1 MSKSRIPRAVALI
14 ALVFASLAQ
23 AQTTSALTG
32 TVTDAATGKPLSEV
46 VVIATSPAL
55 QGERTIVTNAAGMY
69 RILELSQ
76 GTYAM
81 RFVKPG
87 FAAFTKEGLEL
98 KLDRTLRVNAQL
110 AAEVKP
116 LTNDV
121 PPVVVP
127 PPVVPPKE
135 VTPVVAPAPAVV
147 DASNATQGLNVTRD
161 FIDRVALVRPNATGQ
176 RGFESLAQATPQ
188 VAPDAYGFG
197 INGGVSPENLY
208 VIDGV
213 TVNDPTF
220 GSLRTPVGIGG
231 AQLPLEFLERVN
243 VITTGAPLEFGRA
256 SGGVIDVVTKSGQ
269 NELRGSV
276 WGNWWP
282 GALTANATPIRN
294 EASSLEF
301 LTKRHNTGDF
311 GAELGGAVIK
321 DRLFFY
327 GGVAQSYDR
336 QRVTRN
342 VRRFLLTEDGKDFL
356 YDDSGALRT
365 ERLAQSSRFDDRS
378 SFNWLAKL
386 TLVLTPDDTVALS
399 VMGSPQQGVAPDFA
413 PLGYGAALDTT
424 DSTTASLRYAGSFL
438 DKHLRVNATLGW
450 NRTDQARGTNDG
462 TQPGNTLGAAGVPQT
477 QYRRN
482 PPLSIREFEDLPEG
496 VAELC
501 EPAGF
506 TPTTRVT
513 SRGLSRF
520 VMACPVTGTGASYAI
535 GGRGFLME
543 SQADRLQAR
552 ADVSYLFELLG
563 HHVARAGAD
572 VEWTQ
577 VRLTKAYSGGVSLVG
592 SGPGAPLVG
601 QADEAFLAG
610 PDDRLP
616 LLSVRSSPSQ
626 FTTGVFLQ
634 DSWNV
639 LDAFTINGGLR
650 YDTQQ
655 LFASNGQ
662 LGLTLNNMLSPR
674 VGLIYDF
681 TRQGRSKV
689 FVNYAVQ
696 HQNLPLDLADRGL
709 SGQYSTLTRS
719 SAAGCDP
726 VTMGANA
733 KNCTAAGNA
742 LPLNVDP
749 LSPSPDVVRLAAG
762 RVTVDPSL
770 KPMAKGEITAGLEYE
785 VVSNLR
791 VGLVGTHNWLF
802 NALED
807 MSNDEGAT
815 SFIGNPGSGMGAG
828 FPAANRRYFAGTLY
842 ASRAFSN
849 GWLAQGSYTLSSLY
863 GNYSGL
869 LRPET
874 GQLAPGLSSDFDLKS
889 LQTNTTGPLPGDR
902 THQFKAYVAKD
913 FEVSSDVTLLAGVT
927 YEGLSG
933 TPISFLAW
941 HPTAGDNETFALPR
955 GSAGRTPFT
964 HNVSL
969 RGGLTWKLSKEQSV
983 QVTLDLFNLLN
994 LQEATSVSQQL
1005 SNVQIT
1011 PANVADGKDPATVAC
1026 LAGNSPTCQTILQ
1039 KKVGAS
1045 TAPVSTND
1053 LNANFKQPTAYQAP
1067 FSMKLGVRLS
1077 F

>member
-1 MSKSRIPRAVALI
+1 MSTSRTPRAVALI
-14 ALVFASLAQ
+14 AVLFASFAQ
-23 AQTTSALTG
+23 AQTTSVLTG

-46 VVIATSPAL
+46 VVTATSPAL
-55 QGERTIVTNAAGMY
+55 QGERTIVTNAAGIY
-69 RILELSQ
+69 RMLELSP
-76 GTYAM
+76 GTYSM

-87 FAAFTKEGLEL
+87 FTPFTKEALEL

-110 AAEVKP
+110 AAVVK
-116 LTNDV
+116 D
-121 PPVVVP
+121 VP
-127 PPVVPPKE
+127 PPVVAAR
-135 VTPVVAPAPAVV
+135 TPAVV
-147 DASNATQGLNVTRD
+147 DASNATQGLDVTRD

-176 RGFESLAQATPQ
+176 RGFEALAQAAPQ

-213 TVNDPTF
+213 TVNDPTY

-243 VITTGAPLEFGRA
+243 VITTAAPMEFGRA

-282 GALTANATPIRN
+282 GALTANALPIRN
-294 EASSLEF
+294 EASSLEL

-311 GAELGGAVIK
+311 GADLGGAFIK

-342 VRRFLLTEDGKDFL
+342 VRRFLLTDDGQDFL

-365 ERLAQSSRFDDRS
+365 ERIATSSRFDDRS
-378 SFNWLAKL
+378 SFTWLAKL
-386 TLVLTPDDTVALS
+386 TLVIAPEHTVALS
-399 VMGSPQQGVAPDFA
+399 MTGSPQKGVAPDFA
-413 PLGYGAALDTT
+413 PLGYGAGLDTT

-450 NRTDQARGTNDG
+450 NRTDQARLTNDG
-462 TQPGNTLGAAGVPQT
+462 TRPGNTLGAAGVPQT
-477 QYRRN
+477 QYRGN
-482 PPLSIREFEDLPEG
+482 PPLSIREFEELPEG
-496 VAELC
+496 VAERC

-506 TPTTRVT
+506 TPTTRAT

-520 VMACPVTGTGASYAI
+520 VMACPVTGSGAAYTL

-563 HHVARAGAD
+563 HHVVRGGAD

-592 SGPGAPLVG
+592 SRPGDPLVG
-601 QADEAFLAG
+601 QRDEAFLAG
-610 PDDRLP
+610 PDDRIP
-616 LLSVRSSPSQ
+616 LRSVRSSPSQ
-626 FTTGVFLQ
+626 FTTGIFLQ
-634 DSWNV
+634 ESWNV
-639 LDAFTINGGLR
+639 LDAVTISGGLR

-655 LFASNGQ
+655 LFASDGQ

-674 VGLIYDF
+674 LGLIYDF

-696 HQNLPLDLADRGL
+696 HQNLPLHLADRGL
-709 SGQYSTLTRS
+709 SGQYSTLTRTD
-719 SAAGCDP
+719 SAD
-726 VTMGANA
+726 
-733 KNCTAAGNA
+733 NA

-749 LSPSPDVVRLAAG
+749 LSPSQDVVRLAAG
-762 RVTVDPSL
+762 RLMVDPAL
-770 KPMAKGEITAGLEYE
+770 RPMAKGEITAGLEYE

-802 NALED
+802 NAVED

-828 FPAANRRYFAGTLY
+828 FPAAERKYFAATLF

-913 FEVSSDVTLLAGVT
+913 FEVSSEVTLLAGAT

-941 HPTAGDNETFALPR
+941 HPTAGDDAAFVLPR
-955 GSAGRTPFT
+955 GSAGRTPFIHT
-964 HNVSL
+964 VSL
-969 RGGLTWKLSKEQSV
+969 RGGLTWKVSKEQSI

-994 LQEATSVSQQL
+994 LQEATAVSQQL
-1005 SNVQIT
+1005 SNAQVV
-1011 PANVADGKDPATVAC
+1011 PANIADGKDPATAAC
-1026 LAGNSPTCQTILQ
+1026 LAGNSPTCQSILQ
-1039 KKVGAS
+1039 KKAGAA
-1045 TAPVSTND
+1045 TVPVSTND

-1067 FSMKLGVRLS
+1067 FSMKLGVRL
-1077 F
+1077 FF

>member
-1 MSKSRIPRAVALI
+1 MSRSRIPRAVALI
-14 ALVFASLAQ
+14 AVLFASLGQ
-23 AQTTSALTG
+23 AQTTSVLTG

-46 VVIATSPAL
+46 VVTATSPAL
-55 QGERTIVTNAAGMY
+55 QGERTLVTNAAGTY
-69 RILELSQ
+69 RILELSP
-76 GTYAM
+76 GTYSM

-87 FAAFTKEGLEL
+87 FTPFTKEGLEL

-110 AAEVKP
+110 ASEVKP
-116 LTNDV
+116 LPNDV

-127 PPVVPPKE
+127 PKDVPAVVPAPA
-135 VTPVVAPAPAVV
+135 VVAPAPAVV

-176 RGFESLAQATPQ
+176 RGFEALAQAAPQ

-197 INGGVSPENLY
+197 INGGLSPENLY

-213 TVNDPTF
+213 TVNDPTY

-243 VITTGAPLEFGRA
+243 IITTGAPLEFGRA

-282 GALTANATPIRN
+282 GALTANALPIRN
-294 EASSLEF
+294 EASSLEL

-311 GAELGGAVIK
+311 GADLGGAFIK

-356 YDDSGALRT
+356 YEDSGALRT
-365 ERLAQSSRFDDRS
+365 ERIAQSSRFDDRS
-378 SFNWLAKL
+378 SFTWLAKL
-386 TLVLTPDDTVALS
+386 TLVIAPEHTVALS
-399 VMGSPQQGVAPDFA
+399 MTGSPQKGVAPDFA
-413 PLGYGAALDTT
+413 PLGYGAGLDTT
-424 DSTTASLRYAGSFL
+424 DSTTAALRYAGSFL
-438 DKHLRVNATLGW
+438 DRHLRVNATLGW
-450 NRTDQARGTNDG
+450 NRTDQARLTNDG
-462 TQPGNTLGAAGVPQT
+462 TRPGNTLGAAGVPQT
-477 QYRRN
+477 QYRGN
-482 PPLSIREFEDLPEG
+482 PPLSIREFEELPEG

-506 TPTTRVT
+506 TPTTRAT

-520 VMACPVTGTGASYAI
+520 VMACPVTGSGASYTL

-552 ADVSYLFELLG
+552 ADVSSIFELLG
-563 HHVARAGAD
+563 HHVVRAGAD

-577 VRLTKAYSGGVSLVG
+577 VRLTKAYSGAVSLVG
-592 SGPGAPLVG
+592 SRPGEPLVG
-601 QADEAFLAG
+601 QRDEAFLAG
-610 PDDRLP
+610 PDDRIP

-634 DSWNV
+634 ESWNV
-639 LDAFTINGGLR
+639 LDAVTINGGLR

-655 LFASNGQ
+655 LFASDGQ

-674 VGLIYDF
+674 LGLIYDF
-681 TRQGRSKV
+681 TRQGRSRV

-696 HQNLPLDLADRGL
+696 HQNLPLYLADRGL

-719 SAAGCDP
+719 DAD
-726 VTMGANA
+726 
-733 KNCTAAGNA
+733 GNA

-749 LSPSPDVVRLAAG
+749 LSPSQDVVRLAAG
-762 RVTVDPSL
+762 RLMVDPAL

-785 VVSNLR
+785 VFSNLR

-802 NALED
+802 NAVED
-807 MSNDEGAT
+807 LSNDDGAT

-828 FPAANRRYFAGTLY
+828 FPAAERKYFAGTLY

-869 LRPET
+869 LRPDT

-941 HPTAGDNETFALPR
+941 HPTAGDDAAFVLPR

-964 HNVSL
+964 HTVSL
-969 RGGLTWKLSKEQSV
+969 RGGLTWKVSKEQSI

-994 LQEATSVSQQL
+994 LQEATAVSQQL
-1005 SNVQIT
+1005 SNAQLV
-1011 PANVADGKDPATVAC
+1011 PANMADGKDPATAAC
-1026 LAGNSPTCQTILQ
+1026 LAGNSPTCQSILQ
-1039 KKVGAS
+1039 KKVG
-1045 TAPVSTND
+1045 TATVPVSTND

-1067 FSMKLGVRLS
+1067 FSMKLGVRL
-1077 F
+1077 FF

>member
-1 MSKSRIPRAVALI
+1 MSTSRTPRAVALI
-14 ALVFASLAQ
+14 AVLFASFAQ
-23 AQTTSALTG
+23 AQTTSVLTG
-32 TVTDAATGKPLSEV
+32 TVTDAATGKPLSGV
-46 VVIATSPAL
+46 VVTATSPAL
-55 QGERTIVTNAAGMY
+55 QGERTIVTNAAGIY
-69 RILELSQ
+69 RMLELSP
-76 GTYAM
+76 GTYSM

-87 FAAFTKEGLEL
+87 FTPFTKEALEL

-110 AAEVKP
+110 AAVVK
-116 LTNDV
+116 D
-121 PPVVVP
+121 VP
-127 PPVVPPKE
+127 PPVVAAR
-135 VTPVVAPAPAVV
+135 TPAVV
-147 DASNATQGLNVTRD
+147 DASNATQGLDVTRD

-176 RGFESLAQATPQ
+176 RGFEALAQAAPQ

-213 TVNDPTF
+213 TVNDPTY

-243 VITTGAPLEFGRA
+243 VITTAAPMEFGRA

-276 WGNWWP
+276 WGTWWP
-282 GALTANATPIRN
+282 GALTANALPIRN
-294 EASSLEF
+294 EASSLEL

-311 GAELGGAVIK
+311 GADLGGAFIK

-342 VRRFLLTEDGKDFL
+342 VRRFLLTDDGQDFL

-365 ERLAQSSRFDDRS
+365 ERIATSSRFDDRS
-378 SFNWLAKL
+378 SFTWLAKL
-386 TLVLTPDDTVALS
+386 TLVIAPEHTVALS
-399 VMGSPQQGVAPDFA
+399 MTGSPQKGVAPDFA
-413 PLGYGAALDTT
+413 PLGYGAGLDTT

-450 NRTDQARGTNDG
+450 NRTDQARLTNDG
-462 TQPGNTLGAAGVPQT
+462 TRPGNTLGAAGVPQT
-477 QYRRN
+477 QYRGN
-482 PPLSIREFEDLPEG
+482 PPLSIREFEELPEG
-496 VAELC
+496 VAERC

-506 TPTTRVT
+506 TPTTRAT

-520 VMACPVTGTGASYAI
+520 VMACPVTGSGAAYTL

-563 HHVARAGAD
+563 HHVVRGGAD

-592 SGPGAPLVG
+592 SRPGDPLVG
-601 QADEAFLAG
+601 QRDEAFLAG
-610 PDDRLP
+610 PDDRIP
-616 LLSVRSSPSQ
+616 LRSVRSSPSQ
-626 FTTGVFLQ
+626 FTTGLFLQ
-634 DSWNV
+634 ESWNV
-639 LDAFTINGGLR
+639 LDAVTISGGLR

-655 LFASNGQ
+655 LFASDGQ

-674 VGLIYDF
+674 LGLIYDF

-696 HQNLPLDLADRGL
+696 HQNLPLHLADRGL
-709 SGQYSTLTRS
+709 SGQYSTLTRTD
-719 SAAGCDP
+719 AAD
-726 VTMGANA
+726 
-733 KNCTAAGNA
+733 NA

-749 LSPSPDVVRLAAG
+749 LSPSQDVVRLAAG
-762 RVTVDPSL
+762 RLMVDPAL
-770 KPMAKGEITAGLEYE
+770 RPMAKGEITAGLEYE

-802 NALED
+802 NAVED

-828 FPAANRRYFAGTLY
+828 FPAAERKYFAATLF
-842 ASRAFSN
+842 ASRTFSN

-913 FEVSSDVTLLAGVT
+913 FEVSSEVTLLAGAT

-941 HPTAGDNETFALPR
+941 HPTAGDDAAFVLPR
-955 GSAGRTPFT
+955 GSAGRTPFIHT
-964 HNVSL
+964 VSL
-969 RGGLTWKLSKEQSV
+969 RGGLTWKVSKEQSI

-994 LQEATSVSQQL
+994 LQEATAVSQQL
-1005 SNVQIT
+1005 SNAQVV
-1011 PANVADGKDPATVAC
+1011 PANIADGKDPATAAC
-1026 LAGNSPTCQTILQ
+1026 LAGNSPTCQSILQ
-1039 KKVGAS
+1039 KKAGAA
-1045 TAPVSTND
+1045 TVPVSTND

-1067 FSMKLGVRLS
+1067 FSMKLGVRL
-1077 F
+1077 FF